1 MGLILNS
8 KMRWHWRLR
17 WLVIALLVLP
27 AADGGFAEAPGK
39 AAAPAVWVM
48 QDSRITAELRGISS
62 VDGRVAWASGTGGT
76 VLQTVDGGVHW
87 KTCAIP
93 DGAADGATLDIRGVQ
108 AWDAKEA
115 LVMASGPGE
124 KSRLFRTFDGCRSWI
139 PELKE
144 EFPQGRMDALVF
156 QHGNFGFAIGDDR
169 TGVLVGEPIGSQFE
183 TKVMV
188 LGKGWFED
196 MNGCKV
202 QAGDTA
208 FALSNSSIFVF
219 GSRRYVL
226 GVGGKAGASVLI
238 SPLMFNTSGSDPC
251 RRVAVPIAGGVYS
264 VYFRDLQHGVV
275 VGGDAKKPEDGG
287 AAFTS
292 DMGLHWTAA
301 ATPPHGFRS
310 AVAWSDGLKAWVAV
324 GPTGSDVSRD
334 DGKTWSRLDDGAWNA
349 LSLPFVVGPQ
359 GRIGRLAV
367 K

>member
-1 MGLILNS
+1 MELFL
-8 KMRWHWRLR
+8 HWKLR
-17 WLVIALLVLP
+17 WLAIALLVL
-27 AADGGFAEAPGK
+27 AAAKGGLATASAKAP
-39 AAAPAVWVM
+39 APAVWTM
-48 QDSRITAELRGISS
+48 QSSGTTSGLRGISS
-62 VDGRVAWASGTGGT
+62 VDGRVAWASGTDGT
-76 VLQTVDGGVHW
+76 VLRTVDGGAHW

-93 DGAADGATLDIRGVQ
+93 DGAGDGATLDIRGVQ

-115 LVMASGPGE
+115 LVMASGPGA
-124 KSRLFRTFDGCRSWI
+124 KSRLFRTVDGCRSWI

-144 EFPQGRMDALVF
+144 EAPQGMMDALVF
-156 QHGNFGFAIGDDR
+156 QHGDFGFAIGDDR
-169 TGVLVGEPIGSQFE
+169 TGVLVGEPVGSQFE

-196 MNGCKV
+196 VNGCKA
-202 QAGDTA
+202 QAGETA
-208 FALSNSSIFVF
+208 FAFSNSSIFVF

-238 SPLMFNTSGSDPC
+238 SPLMFNTAGSDPC

-264 VYFRDLQHGVV
+264 VYFRDLKQGLV

-287 AAFTS
+287 ASAALTS
-292 DMGLHWTAA
+292 DMGLHWKAA
-301 ATPPHGFRS
+301 TTPPHGFRS
-310 AVAWSDGLKAWVAV
+310 AVAWSDGLQAWVAV
-324 GPTGSDVSRD
+324 GPNGSDVSRD

>member
-1 MGLILNS
+1 MGLFLHS
-8 KMRWHWRLR
+8 RLD
-17 WLVIALLVLP
+17 WLVIGLLVVS
-27 AADGGFAEAPGK
+27 AVTYSFAEAPGK
-39 AAAPAVWVM
+39 AAAVWVM
-48 QDSRITAELRGISS
+48 QDSRTAAGLRGIFS
-62 VDGRVAWASGTGGT
+62 VDGRVAWAGGTDGT
-76 VLQTVDGGVHW
+76 VLQTVDGGAHW

-115 LVMASGPGE
+115 LVMASGPGD
-124 KSRLFRTFDGCRSWI
+124 KSRLFRTYDGCRSWI

-169 TGVLVGEPIGSQFE
+169 TGVLVGEPVGSQFE

-208 FALSNSSIFVF
+208 FAFSNSSIFVF

-226 GVGGKAGASVLI
+226 GVGGKAGAAVLI

-264 VYFRDLQHGVV
+264 VYFRDLQHGVT
-275 VGGDAKKPEDGG
+275 VGGDAKKPEVGG

-292 DMGLHWTAA
+292 DMGLHWKAA

-324 GPTGSDVSRD
+324 GPNGSDVSRD
-334 DGKTWSRLDDGAWNA
+334 DGKTWSRLEDGAWNA
-349 LSLPFVVGPQ
+349 LSLPFAVGPQ
-359 GRIGRLAV
+359 GRIGRLAG

>member
-1 MGLILNS
+1 MELFLHRKLRSLIIAV
-8 KMRWHWRLR
+8 
-17 WLVIALLVLP
+17 LVVS
-27 AADGGFAEAPGK
+27 AATDGFA
-39 AAAPAVWVM
+39 AASGTGAAVWVM
-48 QDSRITAELRGISS
+48 QSSGTTAGLRGIFSA
-62 VDGRVAWASGTGGT
+62 DGRVAWASGTDGT
-76 VLQTVDGGVHW
+76 VLQTVDGGAHW

-115 LVMASGPGE
+115 VVMASGPGE
-124 KSRLFRTFDGCRSWI
+124 KSRVFRTFDGCRSWL

-169 TGVLVGEPIGSQFE
+169 TGVLVGEPIGTQFE

-196 MNGCKV
+196 VNGCKA
-202 QAGDTA
+202 QAGDT
-208 FALSNSSIFVF
+208 ALSNSSIFVF

-226 GVGGKAGASVLI
+226 GVGGKAGAAVLI
-238 SPLMFNTSGSDPC
+238 SPLMFNTASTDPC
-251 RRVAVPIAGGVYS
+251 RRVVVPVAGGVSS
-264 VYFRDLQHGVV
+264 VYFRDLQHGVA

-310 AVAWSDGLKAWVAV
+310 AVAWSEGLKAWVAV
-324 GPTGSDVSRD
+324 GPNGSDVSRD